1 MDQGQAVETERLSR
15 AMETTRASI
24 RSTVGELRDIVTRAV
39 DWREHIKIHPGAAL
53 GVAATG
59 GMLLGRWLGEKIPAR
74 ANRSG
79 SPSRPPAENPAFDGT
94 RPPTSVRTLLDGSWT
109 RAGSRVGELV
119 NRVIDELGDTVET
132 TAIPPLIARV
142 RSFLQPST
150 KAGGQRRSG
159 PADSWQPRGEDA
171 SSGSRDAGA
180 RFAEPG
186 VYPGGPAG
194 RQSYPPHA
202 GEK

>member
-24 RSTVGELRDIVTRAV
+24 RSTVGELRDNVTRAV

-59 GMLLGRWLGEKIPAR
+59 GILLGRWLGEKISAP
-74 ANRSG
+74 
-79 SPSRPPAENPAFDGT
+79 EKPAFDET
-94 RPPTSVRTLLDGSWT
+94 RPPTSVRTLLDGSWA
-109 RAGSRVGELV
+109 RAGSRVGALV

-132 TAIPPLIARV
+132 AAIPPLVARV

-150 KAGGQRRSG
+150 QAGSQWRSG
-159 PADSWQPRGEDA
+159 PMDSGQPSGEDA
-171 SSGSRDAGA
+171 SSGSREGAGA
-180 RFAEPG
+180 GVVEPG
-186 VYPGGPAG
+186 VYPGRPAG
-194 RQSYPPHA
+194 RQSYLPDA